1 MNNTL
6 TAISAIAAG
15 ALLLAGCVSRSLPGS
30 GSSGVT
36 H

>member
-15 ALLLAGCVSRSLPGS
+15 ALLLACCASPSLSGS
-30 GSSGVT
+30 GSTRVT